1 MNGVDPTSSK
11 TTDFLL
17 SQQFHPQK
25 KDPKKK
31 FREMGNKDKADSFA
45 QSEFN
50 PNLLQTQ
57 WRSFKLNK
65 TMKLDNSKLS
75 YC

>member
-1 MNGVDPTSSK
+1 MNEVNPTSSK

-50 PNLLQTQ
+50 PNLVQTQ
-57 WRSFKLNK
+57 WWGSFKLCSK
-65 TMKLDNSKLS
+65 TIKIKD
-75 YC
+75 C